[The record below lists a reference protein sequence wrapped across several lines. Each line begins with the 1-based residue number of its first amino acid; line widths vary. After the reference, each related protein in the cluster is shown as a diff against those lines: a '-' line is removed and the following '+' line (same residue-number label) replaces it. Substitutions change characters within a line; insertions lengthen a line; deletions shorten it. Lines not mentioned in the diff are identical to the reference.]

1 MTRTQNVKKNLIF
14 NVVKYVASLVLQF
27 ILRTVL
33 IYYMGAEY
41 LGLNGLFT
49 NIFTFL
55 NLTELG
61 IGSAIVF
68 SMYKPIADG
77 DIEKVKSLQNLYKK
91 IYIVIAII
99 VGTIGLG
106 LTPFITFFMGG
117 GTSIDINIYVL
128 YIMFLVSMLV
138 GYFSAHKRSLLF
150 AYQRSDV
157 ENKVGTI
164 CTFLRTAIQA
174 VVLIIFKN
182 YYAYLSITIVFTLAE
197 NIAIQVVANKMF
209 PEINGPA
216 PQIDKETKKEITKN
230 VTALSMHKIG
240 GAVVFST
247 DNILVSTFFG
257 LAILGV
263 YSNYALITTTL
274 GSFFAL
280 FISALQAS
288 VGNLIASS
296 DTEYVFERYKKI
308 RFVFSYLTA
317 MTTICLFV
325 LVQPFILKWT
335 GSSEYLLELPVV
347 LSICLSYYLTR
358 IRTPVG
364 LFKDAAG
371 LFWQDRWKPIIE
383 AAVNFGVSIGLAFL
397 MGINGIFLGTIAS
410 SLAAPIWIEPCVL
423 YKHYFK
429 KSPKKYFLRL
439 LLDFAIMLACG
450 AACYYTCALIPDG
463 GIWLLILKFG
473 ICFLLSNA
481 LLILAYL
488 PTGDL
493 IPSLQYFK
501 NAILSHSPKKEK

>member
-91 IYIVIAII
+91 IYIIIAII
-99 VGTIGLG
+99 VGIIGLG

-150 AYQRSDV
+150 AYQRNDV
-157 ENKVGTI
+157 ENKI
-164 CTFLRTAIQA
+164 CTGCMLARTALQI
-174 VVLIIFKN
+174 VILVWFRN
-182 YYAYLSITIVFTLAE
+182 YYLYLSMSILFGIVE
-197 NIAIQVVANKMF
+197 SVAIMIMANKMF
-209 PEINGPA
+209 PEINGESNPLDA
-216 PQIDKETKKEITKN
+216 ATKKEITKN

-240 GAVVFST
+240 TAVVFST

-274 GSFFAL
+274 GSFFTL
-280 FISALQAS
+280 FVSSLQAS

-325 LVQPFILKWT
+325 LVQPFIQKWT
-335 GSSEYLLELPVV
+335 GSSDYLLELPVV

-383 AAVNFGVSIGLAFL
+383 AVVNLGVSIGLAFL
-397 MGINGIFLGTIAS
+397 IGINGIFIGTIAS
-410 SLAAPIWIEPCVL
+410 LLVAPIWVEPCVL

-429 KSPKKYFLRL
+429 KSPKKYFLRMI
-439 LLDFAIMLACG
+439 LDFVIMVACG
-450 AACYYTCALIPDG
+450 AICYFTCAIIPNG
-463 GIWLLILKFG
+463 GIGLLILKFA

-493 IPSLQYFK
+493 ISSLQYFK
-501 NAILSHSPKKEK
+501 NAILNRSPKKEK